1 MPRRDER
8 IHPKEFFYLNVL
20 LAAFLA
26 RELLRAGAAS
36 NFRFRIKHN
45 ATNATH
51 NFFLGLCLTHIVCR
65 NFHSKKLDLS

>member
-1 MPRRDER
+1 MPTE
-8 IHPKEFFYLNVL
+8 LNDAKNEMART
-20 LAAFLA
+20 AAL
-26 RELLRAGAAS
+26 ELLRAGAAS